1 MKNVKFC
8 IKCDQTD
15 NCRSCEKL
23 FSSKAPFKSTSF
35 IQVKEDFTSF
45 LVVKKNMIADI
56 GCPNTVIG
64 EKDAENFQSCLT
76 KFQRENLE
84 YITVDDNFK
93 FGLSGPY
100 KCKTKLRFPIK
111 NDPDLLWVNVALVK
125 ADIPMLLGNNIL
137 KPLGAQIELFASG
150 NGVLKLQNTEME
162 LHETPGGHY
171 TIRLSDLGKLCATAE
186 TSILCTEQA
195 SALRC
200 GNCGETFI
208 NTDSLK
214 EHMQIY
220 HRKTAK
226 SALKNPLKGKTTAE
240 VSENGIMTDLNT
252 QLNRSN
258 SKREKKLISTMKD
271 ILQLQQSKSR
281 IQCEQCNQLFKSLA
295 ELDMHMLL
303 VHEDW
308 LACDMCGKMF
318 ETCRE

>member
-1 MKNVKFC
+1 
-8 IKCDQTD
+8 
-15 NCRSCEKL
+15 
-23 FSSKAPFKSTSF
+23 
-35 IQVKEDFTSF
+35 
-45 LVVKKNMIADI
+45 
-56 GCPNTVIG
+56 
-64 EKDAENFQSCLT
+64 
-76 KFQRENLE
+76 
-84 YITVDDNFK
+84 
-93 FGLSGPY
+93 
-100 KCKTKLRFPIK
+100 
-111 NDPDLLWVNVALVK
+111 
-125 ADIPMLLGNNIL
+125 
-137 KPLGAQIELFASG
+137 
-150 NGVLKLQNTEME
+150 ME